1 MISTR
6 LTQKIVPIGRI
17 FTQERDYFLVNPQP
31 LPRVWEDE
39 FSFRFLAV
47 PFQGGNTGMRTQY
60 QCPREVVFT
69 GEIVVEYATDISAIE
84 CELPYDVTDL
94 VTTEINQ

>member
-1 MISTR
+1 MNK
-6 LTQKIVPIGRI
+6 TQKIVPIGRI
-17 FTQERDYFLVNPQP
+17 FTQEWDYFLVNPQP

-39 FSFRFLAV
+39 FSYRFLVV
-47 PFQGGNTGMRTQY
+47 PFMGIADAKRIY

-69 GEIVVEYATDISAIE
+69 GDIVVEYATDISAIE

-94 VTTEINQ
+94 VTTEIGQ